1 MVRGGIE
8 AAQGGFARCGLQ
20 ARERETNAA
29 TFDARPHP
37 IGTECFEA
45 STESGL
51 PAQTSIDAPC

>member
-8 AAQGGFARCGLQ
+8 AAQGGFARGGLQ

-37 IGTECFEA
+37 FGTE
-45 STESGL
+45 
-51 PAQTSIDAPC
+51 